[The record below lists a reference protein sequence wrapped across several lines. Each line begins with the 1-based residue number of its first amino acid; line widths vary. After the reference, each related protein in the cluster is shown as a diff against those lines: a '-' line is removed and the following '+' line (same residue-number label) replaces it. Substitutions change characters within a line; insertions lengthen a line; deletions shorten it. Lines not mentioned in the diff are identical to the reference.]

1 MNRFVHFSGMCYLKK
16 SGAEV
21 FELQIYGDA
30 AAGEV
35 FFHLFYSVIF
45 KYVSYLA
52 QEVRVLGARG
62 D

>member
-1 MNRFVHFSGMCYLKK
+1 VNRFVHFSGMCYLKK

-45 KYVSYLA
+45 KYVTQTDRLR
-52 QEVRVLGARG
+52 EF
-62 D
+62 

>member
-1 MNRFVHFSGMCYLKK
+1 MAKVRNENSVRSVS
-16 SGAEV
+16 E
-21 FELQIYGDA
+21 IYGDA
-30 AAGEV
+30 TAGKV

-52 QEVRVLGARG
+52 QEVQVSGARG